1 MCWCTLIRRNEKFQ
15 MGIRVKRGKG
25 YRQGD
30 FVIHINGLWRVRA
43 CLLDNMSSSWHRE
56 FSREVPGGMDRPQ
69 KVEKQRHLRECL
81 TAVCLHREKKNAYYF
96 LRRCG
101 VYFVITITSYTTYP
115 LYSLLSE
122 TTFPLT
128 PARSIRVFIFT
139 FIHSKFIFHVYLS
152 SLHTCILLLL

>member
-1 MCWCTLIRRNEKFQ
+1 
-15 MGIRVKRGKG
+15 
-25 YRQGD
+25 
-30 FVIHINGLWRVRA
+30 
-43 CLLDNMSSSWHRE
+43 
-56 FSREVPGGMDRPQ
+56 MDRPQ

-128 PARSIRVFIFT
+128 PASSNSYLTFTSVVFT
-139 FIHSKFIFHVYLS
+139 LVYCFYFNGRYIEKNVNVL
-152 SLHTCILLLL
+152 

>member
-1 MCWCTLIRRNEKFQ
+1 
-15 MGIRVKRGKG
+15 
-25 YRQGD
+25 
-30 FVIHINGLWRVRA
+30 
-43 CLLDNMSSSWHRE
+43 
-56 FSREVPGGMDRPQ
+56 MDRPQ

-128 PARSIRVFIFT
+128 PARSIRFCFFLLLFIANSYFT
-139 FIHSKFIFHVYLS
+139 FTSVVFTLVYCFYFNGRYIEKNVNVLQNGHSESIANKRVPSNFGIRKF
-152 SLHTCILLLL
+152 